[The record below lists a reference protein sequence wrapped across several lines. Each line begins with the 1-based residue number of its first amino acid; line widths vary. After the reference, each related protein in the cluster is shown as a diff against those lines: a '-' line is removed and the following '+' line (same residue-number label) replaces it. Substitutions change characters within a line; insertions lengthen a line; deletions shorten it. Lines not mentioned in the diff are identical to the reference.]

1 MERYKINM
9 SSANLNKEVV
19 AHSVEKWLGVTM
31 TWIYTQIKSV
41 DSFSHIIL
49 CGKIINLDQFPW
61 DQVHA
66 YNSTMQELTI
76 KGVRKFGLRIYPK
89 SYEEAIEKHTPVLLH
104 SHFGYRGWYDIPLS
118 QKYNL
123 KHVVTYYGS
132 DVSMYPHQSNVWK
145 GRYRELFQH
154 ADLFLCE
161 GPHMAKSLVALGCP
175 EEKVKVHR
183 LGIDLE
189 KIPFIP
195 RNFSPGDEIRILIA
209 SSFREKK
216 GIPYALKAIA
226 KLKIKYSKLRVTI
239 IGDSSGWKPTEIEKR
254 KILAVIKEENLDS
267 IVTLMG
273 YQPYQVLLDEAYRH
287 HIFLS
292 PSVTASDG
300 DTEGG
305 APVTL
310 IEMAASGMPVVS
322 TLHCDI
328 PEVFDKNAT
337 NLLAKERSVDDLVD
351 RLEWLIYHSDN
362 WAELLFANRQ
372 HIEKKFDSRFQA
384 VQLTKI
390 YRSLLLKNY

>member
-104 SHFGYRGWYDIPLS
+104 SHFGNRGWYDIPLT
-118 QKYNL
+118 KRYNL
-123 KHVVTYYGS
+123 KHVITYYGS
-132 DVSMYPHQSNVWK
+132 DVSMFPHQSNVWK
-145 GRYRELFQH
+145 TRYQELFRH

-161 GPHMAKSLVALGCP
+161 GPHMAKCLIALGCP

-183 LGIDLE
+183 LGINLE
-189 KIPFIP
+189 KIPFTP
-195 RNFSPGDEIRILIA
+195 RNLSPGDEVKILIA

-216 GIPYALKAIA
+216 GIPYALRAIA
-226 KLKIKYSKLRVTI
+226 KLKDKISKLQVTI
-239 IGDSSGWKPTEIEKR
+239 IGDSSGWRPDEIEKR
-254 KILAVIKEENLDS
+254 KILKVIKDENLNS
-267 IVTLMG
+267 IVTLRG
-273 YQPYQVLLDEAYRH
+273 YQPYQVLLEEAYRH

-292 PSVTASDG
+292 PSVTASNG

-328 PEVFDKNAT
+328 PEVFDSKASH
-337 NLLAKERSVDDLVD
+337 LLAKERSVDDLVE